1 MDNVTHTLAGFAIA
15 EAAVALRRGPTQ
27 PQVARAAWLT
37 GALASNAP
45 DLDLLYTWI
54 TAAPYGYVLH
64 HRGHTHTLLGAPLV
78 ALVALGGSLGF
89 AAWRKERVPKED
101 RAWLFGVAVLGA
113 LMHIVM
119 DGANSFGVHPFWP
132 VWNHWVA
139 GDTLFILEPLLWI
152 ALAVPLARSVSTR
165 LGQRLLWGLVAGVLV
180 LEPLSGM
187 VSGLAI
193 ALSLVTT
200 ALLFAAANRLRSDG
214 GRAALAL
221 GAATL
226 VVGLFAAGRAIADE
240 RARAVHDGAFTHAT
254 EADVVL
260 MPAPANPMCWFAI
273 SVAEE
278 RGDLVLRR
286 LQLSVLPIHPVGL
299 CAMTFAD
306 ETTAGRTPIVR
317 SETDAIRFVDEVR
330 TPLAEIRELASDC
343 RGEAFFRFSRAPFV
357 APREE
362 GRWLGD
368 LRYDREAGGS
378 FAEVFLQEGQ
388 ACPDLLPPWLPWR
401 SELLEGT
408 LAPEEHRHESL
419 DF

>member
-15 EAAVALRRGPTQ
+15 EAAIALRREPTGKEA
-27 PQVARAAWLT
+27 ARAAWLT
-37 GALASNAP
+37 GAIASNAP

-54 TAAPYGYVLH
+54 TTAPYGYVLH
-64 HRGHTHTLLGAPLV
+64 HRGHTHTLLGAPVV
-78 ALVALGGSLGF
+78 ALVALGGAVGL
-89 AAWRKERVPKED
+89 AAWRKQPVPRED
-101 RAWLFGVAVLGA
+101 RAWLFGVALLGA
-113 LMHIVM
+113 LLHIVM

-132 VWNHWVA
+132 VWNHWIA

-152 ALAVPLARSVSTR
+152 ALAVPLARSATSR
-165 LGQRLLWGLVAGVLV
+165 LGQRALWALVAGVLV

-193 ALSLVTT
+193 ALSLLTT
-200 ALLFAAANRLRSDG
+200 ALLLAASSRLRTGG
-214 GRAALAL
+214 GRAALAV

-226 VVGLFAAGRAIADE
+226 VVALFAAGRAVADE

-254 EADVVL
+254 EADIVL

-286 LQLSVLPIHPVGL
+286 LQLSVLSLHPVGL
-299 CAMTFAD
+299 CAMTFAE
-306 ETTAGRTPIVR
+306 ETTAVRTPIAR
-317 SETDAIRFVDEVR
+317 SETDSIRFVDEVR
-330 TPLAEIRELASDC
+330 TPLAEIRALGRDC

-357 APREE
+357 APGGG

-378 FAEVFLQEGQ
+378 FAEVLLEEGQ
-388 ACPDLLPPWLPWR
+388 ACPELLPPWAPWR
-401 SELLEGT
+401 TELLEGT
-408 LAPEEHRHESL
+408 LLPEAHRHESL

>member
-1 MDNVTHTLAGFAIA
+1 VDNVTHTLAGFAIA
-15 EAAVALRRGPTQ
+15 EAAIALRRGPTG
-27 PQVARAAWLT
+27 PAVARAAWLT

-54 TAAPYGYVLH
+54 TEAPYGYLLH

-78 ALVALGGSLGF
+78 ALVALGGALGL
-89 AAWRKERVPKED
+89 AAWRKEPVPKTD
-101 RAWLFGVAVLGA
+101 RAWLFGVALLGA

-152 ALAVPLARSVSTR
+152 ALAVPLARSATTR
-165 LGQRLLWGLVAGVLV
+165 LGQRALLALVIGVLV

-187 VSGLAI
+187 VSGLAM

-200 ALLFAAANRLRSDG
+200 ALLLVAANRLRTDG
-214 GRAALAL
+214 ARAALAL
-221 GAATL
+221 GAATF
-226 VVGLFAAGRAIADE
+226 VVALFAAGRAVADE
-240 RARAVHDGAFTHAT
+240 RARTVHDGAFTHAT

-278 RGDLVLRR
+278 GGDVVLRR
-286 LQLSVLPIHPVGL
+286 LQLSVLAIHPVGL

-306 ETTAGRTPIVR
+306 ETTALRVPIVR

-330 TPLAEIRELASDC
+330 TPLAELRALARDC
-343 RGEAFFRFSRAPFV
+343 RGDAFLRFSRAPFV
-357 APREE
+357 ATRES

-378 FAEVFLQEGQ
+378 FAEALLEEGQ
-388 ACPDLLPPWLPWR
+388 ACPELLPPWNPWR
-401 SELLEGT
+401 AELLEGT
-408 LAPEEHRHESL
+408 LPPEAHRHESL